1 MIYSSKYS
9 GGVALGTVVQGY
21 GLPEPTYV
29 ACNGRPLAKADYP
42 RLATLFPFGRF
53 TGTVRTLAVSPPLY
67 LLAASPNYFVAST
80 TSGLSTTAIQ
90 YSADGAAWSQTSVV
104 TPSMTV
110 NSLIFAGS
118 RWVASGASGGAL
130 AVTTGDNPNST
141 WAATTGG
148 VTGGVSRY
156 GLAYSAALGRVI
168 SLTTG
173 STTAL
178 QALDNGST
186 TLAAKTAPTAKTRVG
201 ICHTG
206 TKFIILNT
214 DGTITTSSDA
224 ASAVWVDEPLPETA
238 AGTGGIASN
247 GAGVVVIS
255 GVPSGLLVS
264 TDHGATFVKAAIPG
278 VPASSNWL
286 VGHSGDRFFV
296 PTTQGVAMSLDGKAW
311 YLEPQLIQARVEAS
325 VFAKKSATFVQIQA
339 SATAYSFTESATH
352 FNAPLIQAFAPVAS
366 GNPIP
371 LGYSFIKAS

>member
-1 MIYSSKYS
+1 MIYSPKYS
-9 GGVALGTVVQGY
+9 GGVALGTIVHGC
-21 GLPEPTYV
+21 GLAEPNYV
-29 ACNGRPLAKADYP
+29 ACDGRPLARATYP
-42 RLATLFPFGRF
+42 RLSTLFPVGRL
-53 TGTVRTLAVSPPLY
+53 TGTVRTLAVSPPLFQ
-67 LLAASPNYFVAST
+67 LAASPNYFVAST

-186 TLAAKTAPTAKTRVG
+186 TLVPKTAPTAKTRVG
-201 ICHTG
+201 ICETG
-206 TKFIILNT
+206 EKFIILNT

-224 ASAVWVDEPLPETA
+224 ASSVWVDAPLPEVA

-247 GAGVVVIS
+247 KLGAVVIS
-255 GVPSGLLVS
+255 GVPSGLLAS
-264 TDHGATFVKAAIPG
+264 TDHGVTFVRVAIPG
-278 VPASSNWL
+278 VPASSSWQ
-286 VGHSGDRFFV
+286 VQHSGDRFFV
-296 PTTQGVAMSLDGKAW
+296 PTALGVAMSLDGKAW
-311 YLEPQLIQARVEAS
+311 FLEPQLVQARIEAS
-325 VFAKKSATFVQIQA
+325 VFAKKGATFMQIQA

-371 LGYSFIKAS
+371 LGYSFIKA

>member
-1 MIYSSKYS
+1 MIYSTKYS
-9 GGVALGTVVQGY
+9 GGVALGTIVQGY
-21 GLPEPTYV
+21 GLPEPTYL
-29 ACNGRPLAKADYP
+29 ACDGRPLARAAYS
-42 RLATLFPFGRF
+42 RLSALFPIGRF
-53 TGTVRTLAVSPPLY
+53 TGTVRAMATGSTNYCFAS
-67 LLAASPNYFVAST
+67 SPNYFVASAAAANP
-80 TSGLSTTAIQ
+80 AIQ
-90 YSADGAAWSQTSVV
+90 YSADAASWSQALVV
-104 TPSMTV
+104 TPSMSV
-110 NSLIFAGS
+110 NSLIYAGS
-118 RWVASGASGGAL
+118 RWVASGASGSAL

-186 TLAAKTAPTAKTRVG
+186 TLVAKTAPTAKTRVG

-214 DGTITTSSDA
+214 DGTITTSSDS
-224 ASAVWVDEPLPETA
+224 ASSVWVDEPLPETA

-278 VPASSNWL
+278 VPASSSWL

-296 PTTQGVAMSLDGKAW
+296 PTTLGVAMSLDGKFW
-311 YLEPQLIQARVEAS
+311 FLEPQLIQARVETS
-325 VFAKKSATFVQIQA
+325 VFAKKGASFAQVQA
-339 SATAYSFTESATH
+339 STTAYSFTESATH
-352 FNAPLIQAFAPVAS
+352 FNAPLVQAYAPVAS

-371 LGYSFIKAS
+371 LAPSFIKAL